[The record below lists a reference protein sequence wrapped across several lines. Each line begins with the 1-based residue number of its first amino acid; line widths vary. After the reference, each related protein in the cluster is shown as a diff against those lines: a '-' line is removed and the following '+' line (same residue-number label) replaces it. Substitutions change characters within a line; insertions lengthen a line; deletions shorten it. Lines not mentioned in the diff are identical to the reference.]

1 MITLDV
7 VAPDEWMRWRDMRL
21 SALSEAPES
30 FCASLSDW
38 ERQGEQRWR
47 DRLVDVSVN
56 FVAVLDGRDA
66 GMVSAMASNQEVELL
81 SMWVAPFARG
91 HGVGDELVSA
101 VIAWSETQQAPR
113 LILRV
118 LEGNH
123 RAETLYKRHGFEY
136 ELPQSTPDGPR
147 APERLMSWARS

>member
-1 MITLDV
+1 MIALDV
-7 VAPDEWMRWRDMRL
+7 VTPEEWMRWRDMRL
-21 SALSEAPES
+21 SALREAPEA

-56 FVAVLDGRDA
+56 FVALVDGRDA

-91 HGVGDELVSA
+91 QGVGDELVSA

-136 ELPQSTPDGPR
+136 ELPQSTPDGLR